1 MTAAGPGGPPIRR
14 FPLHLGRW
22 TRYVLLVFGVRPSN
36 AYVELGRD
44 VDAHFGWF
52 RLRTPVAN
60 IGGWR
65 IEGPWRWITA
75 IGVRRGIRDGD
86 LTFGGTAR
94 GGVRLDFIEPVEW
107 HRLRVPALYLTVDDM
122 EAFTAALTELGIGG
136 IDARD
141 AAA

>member
-1 MTAAGPGGPPIRR
+1 MTATGPGAPPIRR

-22 TRYVLLVFGVRPSN
+22 TRYILLAFGVRPSN

-52 RLRTPVAN
+52 RLQTPIAN
-60 IGGWR
+60 IAGWR

-75 IGVRRGIRDGD
+75 IGVRRGVSNGD

-94 GGVRLDFIEPVEW
+94 GGVRLDFSEPVAW
-107 HRLRVPALYLTVDDM
+107 HRLRVPALYVTVDDM
-122 EAFTAALTELGIGG
+122 TGFATALTELGIEG

-141 AAA
+141 LNS